1 MRYLLKAS
9 CLILSSLA
17 LSLSTQ
23 VLAQDLTH
31 PRDMKIP
38 KSEFKRPDPAKYQVS
53 LDNGLVAYVAKEDQV
68 PLVSLTAFI
77 KAGKI
82 DGHKEGAAES
92 LAESFLNSGPKNMSP
107 TTFKA
112 ALKRMTARYSVTLH
126 NKWTEINLNVPAEDL
141 EEAFELF
148 SAIVKSPNITEA
160 NIKAAAGKAT
170 KEIKVDKNG
179 VIIDGSS
186 NVAVS
191 KFHDII
197 LKGNILGKKLVSSD
211 FEDLST
217 HDVENF
223 YTAYVVADNMTIA
236 ISGDINEEAIQ
247 KNLKAQFSGLIN
259 KTPPNRRNVPKIK
272 HQKNKQH
279 YFPADKLQ
287 TWVVIGHP
295 LAPVAFKDETAFEV
309 MNYILAGG
317 HFWTRMFI
325 ETRDKYGLT
334 NDASG
339 YIEDQWDGSGSYS
352 FHTSSR
358 HDVTKQLY
366 DNIMGVIYEI
376 QEGLVSDEELMIAQN
391 ALADGV
397 YEMKFK
403 DGNATARSFAIEKLR
418 YGNHERSKSYPAR
431 VRSVTKEDVLRAANE
446 YMHPDAFQV
455 ILVGDY
461 INLQ

>member
-1 MRYLLKAS
+1 MRHFLKAS
-9 CLILSSLA
+9 CLILSL
-17 LSLSTQ
+17 LVLPDTQ
-23 VLAQDLTH
+23 VLAQDLIH
-31 PRDMKIP
+31 PRDMEIP
-38 KSEFKRPDPAKYQVS
+38 KSKFKSPDPAKYQLS

-68 PLVSLTAFI
+68 PLVSLSAFI
-77 KAGKI
+77 RVGKI
-82 DGHKEGAAES
+82 DGRKEGAAEA
-92 LAESFLNSGPKNMSP
+92 LAEAFLNSGPKNMSP
-107 TTFKA
+107 TAFKS
-112 ALKRMTARYSVTLH
+112 ALRRMTAEYSVILH
-126 NKWTEINLNVPAEDL
+126 NKWTEINLNVPTEDL
-141 EEAFELF
+141 EEAFKLF
-148 SAIVKSPNITEA
+148 CAIIKSPNITEE
-160 NIKAAAGKAT
+160 NIKAAIGKAI
-170 KEIKVDKNG
+170 KEVEVDKNG

-186 NVAVS
+186 SVAVR

-197 LKGNILGKKLVSSD
+197 LKDNILGKKLVSSD

-217 HDVENF
+217 HDVERF
-223 YTAYVVADNMTIA
+223 YTAYVVAGNMTIA
-236 ISGDINEEAIQ
+236 VSGDINEEAIQ
-247 KNLKAQFSGLIN
+247 KKLRAQFSALID
-259 KTPPNRRNVPKIK
+259 KAPPNRKNVPLIK
-272 HQKNKQH
+272 HQKNKYH

-295 LAPVAFKDETAFEV
+295 LDQMVLKDKTAFEV

-376 QEGLVSDEELMIAQN
+376 QKELVSDEELMIAQN

-418 YGNHERSKSYPAR
+418 YDNHDRSKSYPMR
-431 VRSVTKEDVLRAANE
+431 VRSVTKEDILRVANK
-446 YMHPDAFQV
+446 YIHPEAFQV
-455 ILVGDY
+455 IVVGEY
-461 INLQ
+461 TNLQ

>member
-1 MRYLLKAS
+1 MKHLLKAS
-9 CLILSSLA
+9 CLILSLLA
-17 LSLSTQ
+17 FPLSTQ
-23 VLAQDLTH
+23 VIAQDLTH
-31 PRDMKIP
+31 PRDMEIP
-38 KSEFKRPDPAKYQVS
+38 KSKFKRPHPAKYQVS

-68 PLVSLTAFI
+68 PLVSLSAFI

-82 DGHKEGAAES
+82 DGRKEGAAEALVEAF
-92 LAESFLNSGPKNMSP
+92 LAGPKNMSS

-112 ALKRMTARYSVTLH
+112 SLKRMTAKYSVILH
-126 NKWTEINLNVPAEDL
+126 NKWIEINLNVPAEDL

-148 SAIVKSPNITEA
+148 SATVISPNITEA

-170 KEIKVDKNG
+170 KNIKVDKNG

-186 NVAVS
+186 SVAVS

-197 LKGNILGKKLVSSD
+197 LKGNILGKKLVPSD

-217 HDVENF
+217 RDVENF
-223 YTAYVVADNMTIA
+223 YTAYVVTGNMTIA
-236 ISGDINEEAIQ
+236 VSGDINEKAIR
-247 KNLKAQFSGLIN
+247 KKLKAQFSSLTN
-259 KTPPNRRNVPKIK
+259 NTPPNRRNVGTIRR
-272 HQKNKQH
+272 QKNKYH

-418 YGNHERSKSYPAR
+418 YGNHKRSKSYPAR

-446 YMHPDAFQV
+446 YMYPDAFQV